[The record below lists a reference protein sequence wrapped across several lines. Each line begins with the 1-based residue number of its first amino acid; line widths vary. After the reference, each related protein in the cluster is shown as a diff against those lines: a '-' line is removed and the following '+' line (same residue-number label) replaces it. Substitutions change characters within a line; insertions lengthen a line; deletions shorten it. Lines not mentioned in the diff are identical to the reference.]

1 MDQLSVCD
9 PQNAKVQRMMA
20 EKKLQAVT
28 STSAGRLFDSVS
40 AMLGICRESTYE
52 GEASI
57 ELEFAAERYAEKC
70 KNGRVPDPGQEI
82 RKIRQALS
90 FDEDAGHLPTDTLF
104 AQLLERRLLGED
116 PEKLAYFFH
125 VFLAELAVAACI
137 RVSRDKG
144 IRTAA
149 LTGGC
154 YQNRLLLTLTE
165 DSLKEAGFRVLIHH
179 LVPPNDGGI
188 ALGQAAA
195 VMMRLQT
202 QAKTEL

>member
-1 MDQLSVCD
+1 
-9 PQNAKVQRMMA
+9 MMA

-70 KNGRVPDPGQEI
+70 KNGTVPDPGQEI

-202 QAKTEL
+202 QVKTELPEKELQKADL

>member
-1 MDQLSVCD
+1 MPEESQQTQIYDPAEDYFSIMDQLSVCD

-70 KNGRVPDPGQEI
+70 KNGTVPDPGQEI

-125 VFLAELAVAACI
+125 VFLAELAVAMCSSRNWQLRHAS
-137 RVSRDKG
+137 VSVG
-144 IRTAA
+144 IKESVQRLLPADATRTA
-149 LTGGC
+149 C
-154 YQNRLLLTLTE
+154 
-165 DSLKEAGFRVLIHH
+165 S
-179 LVPPNDGGI
+179 
-188 ALGQAAA
+188 
-195 VMMRLQT
+195 
-202 QAKTEL
+202 